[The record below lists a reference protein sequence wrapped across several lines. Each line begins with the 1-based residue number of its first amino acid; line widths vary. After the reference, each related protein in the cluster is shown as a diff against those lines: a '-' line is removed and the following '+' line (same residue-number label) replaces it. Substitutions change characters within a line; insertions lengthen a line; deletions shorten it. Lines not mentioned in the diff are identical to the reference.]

1 MQAIGTGRRALMVAA
16 FAVFWG
22 VAADAQQ
29 PQSQPTWPPCLA
41 AGKNLPVS
49 VTLAPP
55 GSWASVRCYFRANAA
70 GPFYFLEMRAS
81 GEGRFVAVLPK
92 PEPGTRSVEL
102 YIAAKDA
109 EGKELRTANVLVEPR
124 TPCELSLDQE
134 QERMGQTLVVGETSR
149 EQRSKPVVGFLCDGI
164 ISRITWENKLVA
176 DEVCRKAATKAA
188 ESRKKVLVPLVLA
201 GAGGGAVAII
211 RHEEKK
217 EASPSRP

>member
-1 MQAIGTGRRALMVAA
+1 
-16 FAVFWG
+16 
-22 VAADAQQ
+22 
-29 PQSQPTWPPCLA
+29 LA

-49 VTLAPP
+49 VTLTPP
-55 GSWASVRCYFRANAA
+55 RGWASVRCYFRANAA
-70 GPFYFLEMRAS
+70 GPFYFVEMRAS
-81 GEGRFVAVLPK
+81 GEGRSVA
-92 PEPGTRSVEL
+92 VEL

-134 QERMGQTLVVGETSR
+134 QERMAQTLVVGETSQ
-149 EQRSKPVVGFLCDGI
+149 EQRGKPVVGFLCDGI
-164 ISRITWENKLVA
+164 ISRVTWENKLVA